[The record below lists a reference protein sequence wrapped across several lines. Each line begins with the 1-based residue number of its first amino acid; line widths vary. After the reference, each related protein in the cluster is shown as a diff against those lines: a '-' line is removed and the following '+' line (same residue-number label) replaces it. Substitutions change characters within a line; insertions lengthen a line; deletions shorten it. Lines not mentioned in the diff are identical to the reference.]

1 MPRTVDFVT
10 DSTGLHWLPRPSSW
24 IKGLLVHKWL
34 EHRLGPAKQA
44 SPDYFKDLADRFGLR
59 TITEADN
66 GVISV
71 TLPNP
76 PTRSTHERLVP
87 HHRSRSS

>member
-24 IKGLLVHKWL
+24 IRGLLTHKWF
-34 EHRLGPAKQA
+34 EYRMGPARQA
-44 SPDYFKDLADRFGLR
+44 SPDYFKNLSARFGTR

-66 GVISV
+66 GAITV
-71 TLPNP
+71 TAQPRPPRSLP
-76 PTRSTHERLVP
+76 
-87 HHRSRSS
+87 

>member
-24 IKGLLVHKWL
+24 IKGLLVHKWF
-34 EHRLGPAKQA
+34 EHRMGPAKQA
-44 SPDYFKDLADRFGLR
+44 SPGYFHDLSARFGTR

-66 GVISV
+66 GTMTITAS
-71 TLPNP
+71 P
-76 PTRSTHERLVP
+76 RA
-87 HHRSRSS
+87 SRSLP